1 MFPCTTNLSFQ
12 PQWSVSVN
20 KMSHMCLDLICASP
34 MSGVIRSDK
43 TFSIL
48 ETKIS
53 ELEWPSTILYS
64 DPWLSSTPILQT
76 LTCRKEASFLAIP
89 EAIEGGKHRVMVM
102 MGDLSTY
109 CRWAL
114 NVHERM
120 QDRSILWKMR
130 VCVLALACL
139 TTIWYGRRESKIQH
153 RQNMHSVTAFLRT
166 VWHGKVFVC

>member
-1 MFPCTTNLSFQ
+1 MFPCTTNLSFH

-64 DPWLSSTPILQT
+64 DPWLSSILKKCVLQS
-76 LTCRKEASFLAIP
+76 CRHWHAAKRLLFWQFLRLLKGKTQGN
-89 EAIEGGKHRVMVM
+89 GGWWVM

-120 QDRSILWKMR
+120 QNRSILWQMR

-139 TTIWYGRRESKIQH
+139 TTIWYGRRESKHTKIIK
-153 RQNMHSVTAFLRT
+153 NPT
-166 VWHGKVFVC
+166 